1 MAAKDENCMQIFV
14 AAWYGPSCTALL
26 NQQNGKTTLLEG
38 EAMHAKHADF
48 DQDSWPVRFGLFS
61 FVFRSSREGDVLES
75 RRVPSP
81 VTDSTGSV
89 DSMVRKPDSG
99 VTFKN

>member
-1 MAAKDENCMQIFV
+1 MQIFV

-61 FVFRSSREGDVLES
+61 FVFRSYREGDVLES
-75 RRVPSP
+75 HRVPSP